1 VNKRFK
7 YGDLV
12 RVTHTYVG
20 QVAQNEEQTW
30 ILIDP
35 KTHERLGYFNG
46 EEIDGHTYEILDD
59 PKKEG

>member
-1 VNKRFK
+1 MNKRFK

-20 QVAQNEEQTW
+20 RVAQNEERSW

-35 KTHERLGYFNG
+35 DTHERLGYFDG
-46 EEIDGHTYEILDD
+46 EEGDGHTYELVEE
-59 PKKEG
+59 PK